1 MAFGQGTTGLIIAS
15 IIALT
20 SGLAFVIC
28 LRELL
33 RELVA
38 GTGRATNRGAI
49 DRVLMKNRDVLLD
62 DERTKTFVVEDSVF
76 EEILMR
82 RESFALSQHAG
93 GRGSGAATVHQWSDR
108 FSYLLTVSFLGLVAL
123 AGFVAGISHF

>member
-1 MAFGQGTTGLIIAS
+1 MAFGQGTTGLIVAS

-33 RELVA
+33 RELMA
-38 GTGRATNRGAI
+38 ATGSAKNRGAI
-49 DRVLMKNRDVLLD
+49 DRVLMRNRDVLLD
-62 DERTKTFVVEDSVF
+62 DERTKTYVVEDSVF
-76 EEILMR
+76 EEILMH
-82 RESFALSQHAG
+82 RESFAMAQH
-93 GRGSGAATVHQWSDR
+93 GSANRQRAVTTQEWSDR